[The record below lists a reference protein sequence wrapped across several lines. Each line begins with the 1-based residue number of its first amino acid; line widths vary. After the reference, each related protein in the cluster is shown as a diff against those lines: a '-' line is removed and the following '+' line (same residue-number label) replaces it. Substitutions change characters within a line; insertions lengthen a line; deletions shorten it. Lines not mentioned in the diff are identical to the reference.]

1 MRWKRRCWSVLLLGA
16 LPLAAVAAATTGVWD
31 APSRLFPGQYFEQK
45 AQFYLK
51 KRDYRAALQM
61 FELSGFWADKVSQYN
76 VGIMYFSGIGVPA
89 DRVKGAAWLG
99 IAAEAHDDLA
109 DQALQVAYASLS
121 ADEKRAADA
130 EFRALDR
137 TYGDAVSVPR
147 ALAQYAKDSGA
158 SIFRIG
164 DGGFGTSQTCFGP
177 AGCVEENGSDFE
189 QRMLAERNALVRH
202 ITGHVSVGQVAP
214 LAVDAAAKP
223 AAAPEIPL
231 AAPATPAVEPPAQH

>member
-1 MRWKRRCWSVLLLGA
+1 MRPNRRRWSLLA
-16 LPLAAVAAATTGVWD
+16 LSALLPFAAAAAPTTGVWD

-51 KRDYRAALQM
+51 NRDYRAALQM

-89 DRVKGAAWLG
+89 DRIKGAAWLG

-130 EFRALDR
+130 EFRTLDEK
-137 TYGDAVSVPR
+137 YGDAVSVPR

-214 LAVDAAAKP
+214 LAVGADAKP
-223 AAAPEIPL
+223 QDAPEIPL
-231 AAPATPAVEPPAQH
+231 AAPATEPPPQR

>member
-1 MRWKRRCWSVLLLGA
+1 MRSNRRRWSLFLLCTL
-16 LPLAAVAAATTGVWD
+16 LPLAAAADVPGTGVWD

-45 AQFYLK
+45 AHFYLK
-51 KRDYRAALQM
+51 NRDYRAALQM

-76 VGIMYFSGIGVPA
+76 AGIMYFSGIGVPP
-89 DRVKGAAWLG
+89 DRVKGTAWLA

-130 EFRALDR
+130 EFRTLDKK
-137 TYGDAVSVPR
+137 YGDAVSVPR
-147 ALAQYAKDSGA
+147 ALAQYAKDA
-158 SIFRIG
+158 NVSIFRIG

-189 QRMLAERNALVRH
+189 RRMLAERDALVRH
-202 ITGHVSVGQVAP
+202 ITGHVTVGQVAP
-214 LAVDAAAKP
+214 LAVDAAVKP

-231 AAPATPAVEPPAQH
+231 AAPAAPNPPTPR